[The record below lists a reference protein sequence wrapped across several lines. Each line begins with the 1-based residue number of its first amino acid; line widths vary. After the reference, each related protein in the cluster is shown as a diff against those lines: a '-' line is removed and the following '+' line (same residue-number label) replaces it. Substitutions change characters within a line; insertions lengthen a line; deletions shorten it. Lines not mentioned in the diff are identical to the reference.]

1 MSDRKPPQKRRQCG
15 TVAGYRQHTK
25 RKERHCQPCREA
37 NSEYQRQRRAKQKD
51 KPKIR
56 TRTQVV
62 VADGGKKDGYPAFL
76 RDAGRKM
83 WDELHGQYAFDP
95 ASEVLLTEACR
106 LKDRLE
112 RFAAA
117 LSSSKTL
124 WFELGDVEETMDGE
138 RQVSVVINS
147 MVSEARQTQA
157 ALGVALGKLGV
168 LTPGEKKQGGPSMA
182 DELKRKRQERLA
194 AAKEG
199 A

>member
-1 MSDRKPPQKRRQCG
+1 MSDRKPPQKRKQCG

-25 RKERHCQPCREA
+25 RKEAPCQPCREA
-37 NSEYQRQRRAKQKD
+37 NSEYKRQWREKQKN

-56 TRTQVV
+56 TRTQVI
-62 VADGGKKDGYPAFL
+62 VADGGKKDGYPDFL
-76 RDAGRKM
+76 RAAGRKM
-83 WDELHGQYAFDP
+83 WDELHEQYAFDP

-117 LSSSKTL
+117 LSSNKTL
-124 WFELGDVEETMDGE
+124 WFELGEVEETLAGE
-138 RQVSVVINS
+138 RQVSVVINT

-157 ALGVALGKLGV
+157 SLAQTLTKLGV
-168 LTPGEKKQGGPSMA
+168 LTPGEKKKSGPSMA

>member
-1 MSDRKPPQKRRQCG
+1 
-15 TVAGYRQHTK
+15 
-25 RKERHCQPCREA
+25 
-37 NSEYQRQRRAKQKD
+37 
-51 KPKIR
+51 
-56 TRTQVV
+56 
-62 VADGGKKDGYPAFL
+62 
-76 RDAGRKM
+76 M
-83 WDELHGQYAFDP
+83 WDELHEQYAFDP

-117 LSSSKTL
+117 LSSNKTL
-124 WFELGDVEETMDGE
+124 WFELGEVEETLAGE
-138 RQVSVVINS
+138 RQVSVVINT

-157 ALGVALGKLGV
+157 SLAQTLTKLGV
-168 LTPGEKKQGGPSMA
+168 LTPGEKKKSGPSMA

>member
-1 MSDRKPPQKRRQCG
+1 MSDHKPPKKRNQCG
-15 TVAGYRQHTK
+15 TVAGYRQHIK
-25 RKERHCQPCREA
+25 RKEASCQPCREA
-37 NSEYQRQRRAKQKD
+37 NTAYKRQWREKQKD

-117 LSSSKTL
+117 LSSNKTL
-124 WFELGDVEETMDGE
+124 WFALGD
-138 RQVSVVINS
+138 VVINS

-168 LTPGEKKQGGPSMA
+168 LKPGERKQSGPSMA

>member
-1 MSDRKPPQKRRQCG
+1 MSDHKPPKKRNQCG
-15 TVAGYRQHTK
+15 TVAGYRQHIK
-25 RKERHCQPCREA
+25 RKEASCQPCREA
-37 NSEYQRQRRAKQKD
+37 NTAYKRQWREKQKD

-138 RQVSVVINS
+138 RQVAVVINS

-168 LTPGEKKQGGPSMA
+168 LTPGEKKQSGPSMA
-182 DELKRKRQERLA
+182 DELKRKRQERLVA
-194 AAKEG
+194 AREG